1 MDAATRGQ
9 IIQRARS
16 RRGLSQAALAGLV
29 GRSESWLS
37 QVERGKRKVD
47 SHEVLTRMA
56 EVLRIDLHELTG
68 EEEASRIG
76 VRYAAA
82 RDIESAMTRYTSL
95 ETIIQ
100 ATGDEQ
106 VIDVERLR
114 DEADRT
120 YAAYQATRY
129 DEVGRRLPRLIR
141 DVEGA
146 ACNRGGDRPAACS
159 ARAQVYNTAAAVLK
173 RVGERELAWQA
184 ADRAVSAAEWA
195 DEPLLAAVGAYR
207 LTYVLISRGR
217 RVAALDVAMG
227 AAHALERRMNP
238 GTPEELS
245 VYGGLHLAAATAAAA
260 DFDRANIPRFLSEA
274 GRAAERLGR
283 DANYFGTAF
292 GPSNVQLHTVSTAVA
307 VGDAQT
313 AIETGEALDV
323 NKIPEGLI
331 GRRAQVQL
339 DIARGYT
346 MRRMDAAAV
355 NTLLEAERLSPQL
368 VRYNPSTQEVL
379 TELLK
384 REHGRSTPELR
395 PLARRTGVV

>member
-9 IIQRARS
+9 TIRRARK
-16 RRGLSQAALAGLV
+16 RRNLSQTALAGLV

-47 SHEVLTRMA
+47 SHEVLTRLA
-56 EVLRIDLHELTG
+56 EVLRIDIRDLTG
-68 EEEASRIG
+68 DEASDYIG
-76 VRYAAA
+76 ARYAAA
-82 RDIESAMTRYTSL
+82 RDIETAMTRYTTL

-100 ATGDEQ
+100 DTGEAQ
-106 VIDVERLR
+106 AIDVSRLR
-114 DEADRT
+114 TEADRT
-120 YAAYQATRY
+120 YAAYQETRY

-141 DVEGA
+141 DVEAAARSRGA
-146 ACNRGGDRPAACS
+146 DRPAVCS
-159 ARAQVYNTAAAVLK
+159 ARAQVYNTAAAVLR

-184 ADRAVSAAEWA
+184 ADRAMSAAEWA
-195 DEPLLAAVGAYR
+195 DENLLAAVGAYR
-207 LTYVLISRGR
+207 LTYVLISRDR
-217 RVAALDVAMG
+217 RGAALDLAMG

-238 GTPEELS
+238 GTPGELS

-260 DFDRANIPRFLSEA
+260 DFDRASIPRFLA
-274 GRAAERLGR
+274 DARRAAERLGH
-283 DANYFGTAF
+283 DGNFYGTAF
-292 GPSNVQLHTVSTAVA
+292 GPSNVAIHTVSTAVA

-313 AIETGEALDV
+313 AVDTGEALDV
-323 NKIPEGLI
+323 RTLPTGLV

-368 VRYNPSTQEVL
+368 IRYDSATGDVL
-379 TELLK
+379 TELMS
-384 REHGRSTPELR
+384 REHRRSTPELR
-395 PLARRTGVV
+395 PLAHRAGVT